1 LEAFL
6 PFIGIAIA
14 IVLVFDYTNGFND
27 ASNIIASTLASRSM
41 TPIQAVL
48 VVASFH
54 FLGPLL
60 GGGTVANTIIGTLI
74 NFLTA
79 PKADELPTAKVRI
92 TR

>member
-27 ASNIIASTLASRSM
+27 VSNIIASRAM

-48 VVASFH
+48 VVASFE
-54 FLGPLL
+54 FWG
-60 GGGTVANTIIGTLI
+60 
-74 NFLTA
+74 
-79 PKADELPTAKVRI
+79 R
-92 TR
+92 